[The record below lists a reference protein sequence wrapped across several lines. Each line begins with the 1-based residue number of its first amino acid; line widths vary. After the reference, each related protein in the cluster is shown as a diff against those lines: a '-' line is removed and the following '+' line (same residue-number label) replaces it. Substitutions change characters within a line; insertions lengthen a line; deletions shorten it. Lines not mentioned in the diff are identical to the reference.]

1 MQNLRSLG
9 RLLSSEADAA
19 HNVAYVSSSRPST
32 SQLFSLLL
40 HKSEHA
46 KSEDVT
52 AEALWQLANLLEGT
66 TSANLQI
73 DEQTVL
79 RIAFSRSSKLD
90 SKATTAKEA
99 VSVRT
104 HPLSVRQLTRTDL

>member
-19 HNVAYVSSSRPST
+19 HDVAYVSSSRPST
-32 SQLFSLLL
+32 SHLFSLLL
-40 HKSEHA
+40 HKSEQA

-52 AEALWQLANLLEGT
+52 AEALWQLANLLEST
-66 TSANLQI
+66 TSGKLNF
-73 DEQTVL
+73 DEQTIL
-79 RIAFSRSSKLD
+79 RIALSRSSRLD

-99 VSVRT
+99 VSVRI
-104 HPLSVRQLTRTDL
+104 HPLSLHRLTCIG